1 MGTHPSRTADE
12 WAGIITEAYAART
25 RPPLTRHSVDEVRQV
40 IAEALREAEAANSPD
55 TEWCECV
62 NLVLDRSEMSLHA
75 AVGPR
80 LAAID
85 DAAGTAVMMHRSE
98 AGRPLRA
105 FGGQ

>member
-1 MGTHPSRTADE
+1 MGTHLGRTADA
-12 WAGIITEAYAART
+12 WAGIIAEAYAART
-25 RPPLTRHSVDEVRQV
+25 RPPLTRQLVDEVRQV
-40 IAEALREAEAANSPD
+40 IAEALREAANSPD
-55 TEWCECV
+55 AEWCERV

-85 DAAGTAVMMHRSE
+85 DASGTAVMMHRSE

>member
-1 MGTHPSRTADE
+1 MSTHASRSPDE
-12 WAGIITEAYAART
+12 WAAIITDAYAAKT
-25 RPPLTRHSVDEVRQV
+25 RPPLTRKLVDEVRFV
-40 IAEALREAEAANSPD
+40 IAEALREAEAADIPEP
-55 TEWCECV
+55 EWCERV

-85 DAAGTAVMMHRSE
+85 DATGRAVMAHRSE